1 MPQLTTPERNGF
13 KEVVLLASKWGTIIS
28 EAIMFTPAEIELIR
42 KALTYHLNFQVSAKS
57 DDAKVVTSILDRLG
71 DHSTSDED
79 SR

>member
-1 MPQLTTPERNGF
+1 
-13 KEVVLLASKWGTIIS
+13 
-28 EAIMFTPAEIELIR
+28 MFTPAEIELIR